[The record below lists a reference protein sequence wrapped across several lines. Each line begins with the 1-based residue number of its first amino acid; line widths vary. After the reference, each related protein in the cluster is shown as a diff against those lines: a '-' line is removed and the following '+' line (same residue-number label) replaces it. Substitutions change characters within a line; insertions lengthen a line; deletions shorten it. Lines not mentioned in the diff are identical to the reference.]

1 MIRQR
6 LPIAALVVIASTI
19 VSIGTF
25 EGWEGSAKPP
35 LPGDHVTAGHGST
48 TNESRKPFN
57 LGEKVDPVRG
67 LILLGRDVED
77 AAVMVRQCAPY
88 PMYQY
93 EFQAF
98 VMLAQ
103 NIGHGA
109 AGVKDGFC
117 INKEGNTAIIP
128 RKLLA
133 GDYAGACKAIL
144 LYGNFHGKPLAGLIK
159 RRQAE
164 YRQCTGESP

>member
-1 MIRQR
+1 MIKPRTAV
-6 LPIAALVVIASTI
+6 AALAVLASTI

-25 EGWEGSAKPP
+25 EGWEGTAKPP
-35 LPGDHVTAGHGST
+35 LPGDHVTGGYGT
-48 TNESRKPFN
+48 TVDENRKP
-57 LGEKVDPVRG
+57 LKMGQKIDPVRG

-77 AAVMVRQCAPY
+77 AARMVRKCAPY
-88 PMYQY
+88 PMYQH

-109 AGVKDGFC
+109 GGVKDGFC
-117 INKEGNTAIIP
+117 VNKEGRTAIIP
-128 RKLLA
+128 RRLNA
-133 GDYAGACKAIL
+133 GDYKGACEAIL
-144 LYGNFHGKPLAGLIK
+144 LYGNFKGKPLRGLAI

-164 YRQCTGESP
+164 YRQCTGAI

>member
-1 MIRQR
+1 M
-6 LPIAALVVIASTI
+6 ASTI

-25 EGWEGSAKPP
+25 EGWEGAAKPP
-35 LPGDHVTAGHGST
+35 LPGDHVTGGHGST
-48 TNESRKPFN
+48 TDERRKPFKM
-57 LGEKVDPVRG
+57 GEKIDPVRG

-77 AAVMVRQCAPY
+77 AARMVRKCAPH
-88 PMYQY
+88 PMHQH

-109 AGVKDGFC
+109 GGIKDGFC
-117 INKEGNTAIIP
+117 INKEGRTAIIP
-128 RKLLA
+128 RRLLS
-133 GDYAGACKAIL
+133 GDYRGACEAIL
-144 LYGNFHGKPLAGLIK
+144 LYDKFKGKSIRGLVK

-164 YRQCTGESP
+164 YRLCLG